1 MTAPIYIPTNR
12 VEGFPFLH
20 TFSSIVCTFFKDCH
34 SNQYGRYLITV
45 LICISLIISSSRG
58 EFLDSQG
65 HAMVTGVIFT
75 WLIFGEECDAVVVL
89 SHSVMSDSLR
99 PHGL

>member
-1 MTAPIYIPTNR
+1 MAAPIYIPTNH
-12 VEGFPFLH
+12 VGGFPFLH
-20 TFSSIVCTFFKDCH
+20 TFSSIVCTFFKDCL
-34 SNQYGRYLITV
+34 SNQYGRYLTTV
-45 LICISLIISSSRG
+45 LICISLIISSSQG

-75 WLIFGEECDAVVVL
+75 WLIFGEECDVVVVL
-89 SHSVMSDSLR
+89 SHSVMSDSFP